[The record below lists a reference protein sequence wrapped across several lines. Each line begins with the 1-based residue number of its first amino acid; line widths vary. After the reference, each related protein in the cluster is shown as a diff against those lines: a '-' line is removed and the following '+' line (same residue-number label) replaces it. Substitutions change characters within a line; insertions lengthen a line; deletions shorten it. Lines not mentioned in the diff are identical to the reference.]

1 MFKDQVYTA
10 MVVKSLPNGRR
21 MAYTLVVVIWVSL
34 FLPQELGFE
43 EVQSVLLLDRFS
55 TVQGVLAYYSEAAK
69 GKAKKWP
76 TVFLLDQISLKQKSY
91 NWFSDVFSCWCFF
104 FPQQQLGAQI
114 HLLCNQGRWL

>member
-69 GKAKKWP
+69 SKAKKM
-76 TVFLLDQISLKQKSY
+76 TNSFFSSGSNKFKAKVIQLIFRCILLLMLFLSSAAAGSTDSSVVQ
-91 NWFSDVFSCWCFF
+91 
-104 FPQQQLGAQI
+104 PG
-114 HLLCNQGRWL
+114 

>member
-69 GKAKKWP
+69 SKAKKM
-76 TVFLLDQISLKQKSY
+76 TNSFSSRSNKFKAKIIQLIFRCILLLMLFLSSAAAGSTDSSVVQ
-91 NWFSDVFSCWCFF
+91 
-104 FPQQQLGAQI
+104 PG
-114 HLLCNQGRWL
+114 

>member
-10 MVVKSLPNGRR
+10 MVVKSLSDGRR

-69 GKAKKWP
+69 GKAKKVTNIFSSGSNMFEAKIIQLMFWCILLLML
-76 TVFLLDQISLKQKSY
+76 FLSSAAAGSTDSSVVQ
-91 NWFSDVFSCWCFF
+91 
-104 FPQQQLGAQI
+104 PG
-114 HLLCNQGRWL
+114 

>member
-69 GKAKKWP
+69 GKAKKI
-76 TVFLLDQISLKQKSY
+76 TNSFSSGSNKFKAKIIQLIFRCILLLMLFLSSAAAGSTDSSVVQ
-91 NWFSDVFSCWCFF
+91 
-104 FPQQQLGAQI
+104 PG
-114 HLLCNQGRWL
+114 